1 MTWSENS
8 MTQLSGAKVLI
19 TGVTSEVAKPV
30 ALALAKDNEVYGAAR
45 WKDPASREPFEAGG
59 VKPVFLDLVTGQLD
73 DLPDKVDYVAHFA
86 VMKSGKWSVDLDGN
100 VGGVMSLME
109 RYAGAKAFLH
119 CSTSAVYEPHP
130 HGEASEDSP
139 LGDNHRAYYL
149 ETYSICKIAAEAA
162 ARHGARRHDLPTTI
176 ARLNVPYGDG
186 GGWPMFHLAQM
197 EAGQEVALHEA
208 RPNTFQPIH
217 SDDIVAMVPKLLGV
231 AGVPPTTV
239 NWAGDERVTV
249 EDWTAYLGELTGLTP
264 KLAVSEHSLASGMV
278 NLDRMHELVGHSTV
292 HWRDGMRRMVEAQR
306 PDLLKPE

>member
-1 MTWSENS
+1 MTEI
-8 MTQLSGAKVLI
+8 SGARILI

-59 VKPVFLDLVTGQLD
+59 VKPVFVDLVKGQLD
-73 DLPDKVDYVAHFA
+73 ELPEQVDYVAHFA

-100 VGGVMSLME
+100 VGGVLSLME
-109 RYAGAKAFLH
+109 RYADARAFLH

-130 HGEASEDSP
+130 HGEAHEDSP

-162 ARHGARRHDLPTTI
+162 ARHGARRYDLPTTI

-197 EAGQEVALHEA
+197 AAGQPVALHEVT
-208 RPNTFQPIH
+208 PNTFQPIH
-217 SDDIVAMVPKLLGV
+217 TDDIVAMVPKLLEV

-249 EDWTAYLGELTGLTP
+249 EEWTAYLGELTGLTP
-264 KLAVSEHSLASGMV
+264 KLAVDEHSLASGMV
-278 NLDRMHELVGHSTV
+278 NVDRMHELVGHTTV
-292 HWRDGMRRMVEAQR
+292 HWRDGMRRMVEALR
-306 PDLLKPE
+306 PDLLKA